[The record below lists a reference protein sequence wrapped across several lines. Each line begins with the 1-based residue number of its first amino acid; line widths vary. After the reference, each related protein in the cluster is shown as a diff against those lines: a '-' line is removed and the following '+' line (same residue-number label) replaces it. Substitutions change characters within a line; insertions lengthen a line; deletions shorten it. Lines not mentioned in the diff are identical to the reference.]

1 MKKVAVEKFDASALV
16 SNVLVVSSVMLA
28 ALPMLLGDQLSLAI
42 SSLVSEASSIFQ
54 EISTSLQMLLS

>member
-1 MKKVAVEKFDASALV
+1 MKKIAVEKFDTSALV

-28 ALPMLLGDQLSLAI
+28 ALPMLLGDQLGLAV

-54 EISTSLQMLLS
+54 EISTSLQVLLS

>member
-1 MKKVAVEKFDASALV
+1 MKKVAVDKFHTSALV

-28 ALPMLLGDQLSLAI
+28 ALPMLLGDQLGLAV
-42 SSLVSEASSIFQ
+42 SSLVRDASSVFQ